1 MPNMVQALKA
11 LLDVDDPTH
20 TPCLEQPEGHQ
31 KYIPLLFQS
40 PLRSEQFNDL
50 GVVLLPET

>member
-1 MPNMVQALKA
+1 MPNTVQALKA
-11 LLDVDDPTH
+11 LLDTDDLTH

-40 PLRSEQFNDL
+40 PLHSEQFNDQ